1 MNMDKDKL
9 PKESHGICRAMIQ
22 ATDSEEYDFE
32 AVAVPAENKQ
42 LMYSWQ
48 NDEYFYQVL
57 RTGRENI
64 NSERLDLG
72 LPMFDNH
79 EWDKSAE
86 KTLGITTG
94 YDFTEQGLVVRVK
107 HGARADEPLK
117 ADIKN
122 KIIRSVSIEG
132 DVEAY
137 SIERQVG
144 QIPVYYAERWTP
156 SSLSYAP
163 VPQDISAQIDVK
175 RALDA
180 QLHTE
185 NKTNLE
191 LLINKFQK

>member
-1 MNMDKDKL
+1 MDKDKL

-22 ATDSEEYDFE
+22 STDSEDYDFE

-42 LMYSWQ
+42 LMYSYQ

-79 EWDKSAE
+79 EWEKSAE
-86 KTLGITTG
+86 HTLGITTG

-117 ADIKN
+117 QDIKN

-132 DVEAY
+132 DVELY
-137 SIERQVG
+137 SIERMMGQVP
-144 QIPVYYAERWTP
+144 IYYAEKWTP
-156 SSLSYAP
+156 TSLSYAP

-180 QLHTE
+180 QLHKKKETFID
-185 NKTNLE
+185 
-191 LLINKFQK
+191 LLTKNFTK